1 MKINSTKANNMM
13 KTKKRFESPRVLSE
27 LMLQTEGFFLAS
39 VVDTEI
45 TLEST
50 GQKVENHD
58 FSESEFNHEW
68 TSE

>member
-1 MKINSTKANNMM
+1 MM
-13 KTKKRFESPRVLSE
+13 KTKQRFESPRVLSE
-27 LMLQTEGFFLAS
+27 LMLQPEVFFLAS
-39 VVDTEI
+39 LVDTEV

-58 FSESEFNHEW
+58 FSDSEFNHEW

>member
-1 MKINSTKANNMM
+1 MM
-13 KTKKRFESPRVLSE
+13 KTKQRFESPRVLNE

>member
-1 MKINSTKANNMM
+1 
-13 KTKKRFESPRVLSE
+13 
-27 LMLQTEGFFLAS
+27 MLQTEGFFLAS
-39 VVDTEI
+39 LVDTEV

-58 FSESEFNHEW
+58 FSGSEFNHEW

>member
-1 MKINSTKANNMM
+1 MM
-13 KTKKRFESPRVLSE
+13 KTKQRFESPRVLNE

-39 VVDTEI
+39 VVDTEV

-58 FSESEFNHEW
+58 FSGSEFNHEW